1 MRMLLK
7 WESGLEATNEAIRT
21 GKIAELNELINKLT
35 QPEAA
40 YFCTENGRR
49 TSYMFFDMSDTSQIP
64 VIAEPLFQ
72 QLDAVV
78 EFIPVMN
85 EAELQAGL
93 GQSLKS

>member
-7 WESGLEATNEAIRT
+7 WESGLEATNEAIQT

-49 TSYMFFDMSDTSQIP
+49 TSYTFFDMSDTSQICDSRATVSAAQRGGGVHP
-64 VIAEPLFQ
+64 GDERGRASSW
-72 QLDAVV
+72 
-78 EFIPVMN
+78 
-85 EAELQAGL
+85 L
-93 GQSLKS
+93 GPGP